1 VAAVSRVPPRHWRVR
16 RLWEDVLAKLALLAL
31 IGRIAGVAVGWLP

>member
-1 VAAVSRVPPRHWRVR
+1 MSRVPPRHWRVR
-16 RLWEDVLAKLALLAL
+16 RLWAAYLALLALLAL